1 MHVSAR
7 CRATLAAILLGTL
20 GTACASTSPPGPPT
34 EDRYLVMISFDGFRA
49 DYLDRGITPTLDSL
63 ARAGIRADSLIPT
76 QPTKTFPNHYSI
88 ATGLYPG
95 EHGLVANTFYD
106 PARDAWYSPANR
118 AAVED
123 GSWYRGEPIWVSAQ
137 RQGLRTGTMF
147 WVGSEADVDGVR
159 PTYWKRFDD
168 DMADEARVDT
178 VLSWLRL
185 PDTERPRLLTL
196 YFEFT
201 DDAGSRY
208 GPSSPEAN
216 AAVAR
221 ADSMVRRL
229 LDGTRALPF
238 AGSINYVVV
247 SDHGMADTRDAVFL
261 AEHIDTTGVRFA
273 THGPFAFIYLDGDTA
288 RMDTMRA
295 SLADMPHVRVY
306 ERSELPAE
314 WHWNDPR
321 MGDLV
326 LIAEPYWQIARKRI
340 PIPPHGAHG
349 WPPGTP
355 GMAGIFL
362 ASGPNVQAAGRVSAF
377 ANVHIYPFIAA
388 LLDITP
394 ATGISGDPAVLT
406 PYVQ

>member
-7 CRATLAAILLGTL
+7 CRAMLAAVLFAPL
-20 GTACASTSPPGPPT
+20 GTACASTTADLPA

-63 ARAGIRADSLIPT
+63 ARAGIRADSLIPA

-95 EHGLVANTFYD
+95 EHGIIANTFHD
-106 PARDAWYSPANR
+106 SARDAWYSPANR

-123 GSWYRGEPIWVSAQ
+123 GSWYRGEPIWVTAQ
-137 RQGLRTGTMF
+137 RHGLRTGTMF

-185 PDTERPRLLTL
+185 LDAERPRLLTL

-238 AGSINYVVV
+238 ARSINYVVV

-261 AEHIDTTGVRFA
+261 AEHVDTTGVRFA

-288 RMDTMRA
+288 RMDGMRA

-326 LIAEPYWQIARKRI
+326 LVAEPYWQIARRRM

-362 ASGPNVQAAGRVSAF
+362 ASGPNVRAAGRVSAF
-377 ANVHIYPFIAA
+377 ANVHVYPFLAA

-406 PYVQ
+406 RYVR